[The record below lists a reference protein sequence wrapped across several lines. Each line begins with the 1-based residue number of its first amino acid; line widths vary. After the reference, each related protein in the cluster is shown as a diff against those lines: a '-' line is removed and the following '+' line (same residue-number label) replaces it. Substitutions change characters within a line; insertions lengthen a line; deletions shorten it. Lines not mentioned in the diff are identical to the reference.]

1 MSDSENT
8 SETDSPERPTGGK
21 GLALLQLVRIPTVFT
36 AMADIFLGFLLTRPS
51 LAPVDTFAFLLAAS
65 VCIYWTGMILNDY
78 FDRDVDSQERPGRPI
93 PSGRIPAGSAL
104 KLGVMLNVAGL
115 GLAAC
120 AGQLS
125 LQIALLLTLC
135 VWLYDGV
142 LKKTPVAPLL
152 MGSCRLFNVLLGA
165 SASPTGAMWWCP
177 QMHVAIGLGIYVCG
191 LTWFARQEAKTSAR
205 PQLISAS
212 FVINAGLATLFGFV
226 HTAPDNSQRETAM
239 FVLAVISVT
248 MRTAASARDLAAGTC
263 TSSDGDQD
271 DVAFVDHARRN
282 ADPLCDGNACTGNC
296 SRAADGPSI
305 SARSLDPDD
314 LAIRRSR
321 RRLWKIGG
329 TFRMR
334 ATSNPPDSILEVFQ
348 AVSNVAGR
356 MKENWDLS
364 RPKS

>member
-248 MRTAASARDLAAGTC
+248 IVRRLLRAISQPEPARVQTAIKMMLLSLIMLDATLVLFA
-263 TSSDGDQD
+263 
-271 DVAFVDHARRN
+271 
-282 ADPLCDGNACTGNC
+282 TG
-296 SRAADGPSI
+296 APA
-305 SARSLDPDD
+305 
-314 LAIRRSR
+314 LAI
-321 RRLWKIGG
+321 
-329 TFRMR
+329 
-334 ATSNPPDSILEVFQ
+334 
-348 AVSNVAGR
+348 AVALLMLPAFLLAR
-356 MKENWDLS
+356 WIPMT
-364 RPKS
+364 

>member
-142 LKKTPVAPLL
+142 LKKTPLAPLL

-248 MRTAASARDLAAGTC
+248 IVRRLLRAISQPEPARVQTAIKMMLLSLIMLDATLILFATGTP
-263 TSSDGDQD
+263 
-271 DVAFVDHARRN
+271 A
-282 ADPLCDGNACTGNC
+282 
-296 SRAADGPSI
+296 
-305 SARSLDPDD
+305 
-314 LAIRRSR
+314 LAI
-321 RRLWKIGG
+321 
-329 TFRMR
+329 
-334 ATSNPPDSILEVFQ
+334 
-348 AVSNVAGR
+348 AVALLMVPAFLLAR
-356 MKENWDLS
+356 WIPMT
-364 RPKS
+364 

>member
-248 MRTAASARDLAAGTC
+248 IVRRLLRAISQPEPARVQTAIKMMLLSLIMLDATLVLFATGTP
-263 TSSDGDQD
+263 
-271 DVAFVDHARRN
+271 A
-282 ADPLCDGNACTGNC
+282 
-296 SRAADGPSI
+296 
-305 SARSLDPDD
+305 
-314 LAIRRSR
+314 LAI
-321 RRLWKIGG
+321 
-329 TFRMR
+329 
-334 ATSNPPDSILEVFQ
+334 
-348 AVSNVAGR
+348 AVALLMVPAFLLAR
-356 MKENWDLS
+356 WIPMT
-364 RPKS
+364 

>member
-65 VCIYWTGMILNDY
+65 ICIYWTGMILNDY
-78 FDRDVDSQERPGRPI
+78 FDRDVDGQERPGRPI

-165 SASPTGAMWWCP
+165 STSPTEAMWWCP

-248 MRTAASARDLAAGTC
+248 IVRRLLRAISQPEPARVQTAIKMMLLSLIMLDATLILFATGTP
-263 TSSDGDQD
+263 
-271 DVAFVDHARRN
+271 A
-282 ADPLCDGNACTGNC
+282 
-296 SRAADGPSI
+296 
-305 SARSLDPDD
+305 
-314 LAIRRSR
+314 LAI
-321 RRLWKIGG
+321 
-329 TFRMR
+329 
-334 ATSNPPDSILEVFQ
+334 
-348 AVSNVAGR
+348 AVALLMVPAFLLAR
-356 MKENWDLS
+356 WIPMT
-364 RPKS
+364 

>member
-8 SETDSPERPTGGK
+8 SATDSPERPTGGK
-21 GLALLQLVRIPTVFT
+21 GIALLQLVRIPTVFT
-36 AMADIFLGFLLTRPS
+36 AMADIFLGFLLTHPS
-51 LAPVDTFAFLLAAS
+51 LAPVDTFALLLAAS

-78 FDRDVDSQERPGRPI
+78 FDRDVDGQERPGRPI

-104 KLGVMLNVAGL
+104 KLGVMLNAAGL

-135 VWLYDGV
+135 VWLYDGA
-142 LKKTPVAPLL
+142 LKKTPLAPLL
-152 MGSCRLFNVLLGA
+152 MGNCRLFNVLLGA
-165 SASPTGAMWWCP
+165 SASPTGAMWLCP

-212 FVINAGLATLFGFV
+212 FVINTGLATLFGFV

-248 MRTAASARDLAAGTC
+248 I
-263 TSSDGDQD
+263 
-271 DVAFVDHARRN
+271 VRR
-282 ADPLCDGNACTGNC
+282 L
-296 SRAADGPSI
+296 
-305 SARSLDPDD
+305 L
-314 LAIRRSR
+314 LAISQPEPARVQTAIKTMLLS
-321 RRLWKIGG
+321 LIMLDATLILFATG
-329 TFRMR
+329 TP
-334 ATSNPPDSILEVFQ
+334 ALAI
-348 AVSNVAGR
+348 AVALLMVPAFLLAR
-356 MKENWDLS
+356 WIPMT
-364 RPKS
+364 

>member
-1 MSDSENT
+1 MSDSETT
-8 SETDSPERPTGGK
+8 SEADSPEQPTGGK

-36 AMADIFLGFLLTRPS
+36 AMADIFLGFLLTRP
-51 LAPVDTFAFLLAAS
+51 AIEPVETFAFLLAAS

-78 FDRDVDSQERPGRPI
+78 FDRDVDGQERPGRPI

-135 VWLYDGV
+135 VWLYDGA
-142 LKKTPVAPLL
+142 LKKTPLAPLL
-152 MGSCRLFNVLLGA
+152 MGSCRFFNVLLGA
-165 SASPTGAMWWCP
+165 SASVTGAMWWCP
-177 QMHVAIGLGIYVCG
+177 QMHVAIGLGVYVCG

-226 HTAPDNSQRETAM
+226 LTAPDNSQRETAM

-248 MRTAASARDLAAGTC
+248 IVRRLLRAISQPEPARVQTAIKTML
-263 TSSDGDQD
+263 
-271 DVAFVDHARRN
+271 
-282 ADPLCDGNACTGNC
+282 L
-296 SRAADGPSI
+296 
-305 SARSLDPDD
+305 SLIMLDATLVLFATANPA
-314 LAIRRSR
+314 LAI
-321 RRLWKIGG
+321 
-329 TFRMR
+329 
-334 ATSNPPDSILEVFQ
+334 
-348 AVSNVAGR
+348 AVAMLMAPAFLLAR
-356 MKENWDLS
+356 WIPMT
-364 RPKS
+364 

>member
-36 AMADIFLGFLLTRPS
+36 AMADIFLGFLLTRRS
-51 LAPVDTFAFLLAAS
+51 LAPVDTFALLLAAS

-248 MRTAASARDLAAGTC
+248 IVRRLLRAISQPEPARVQTAIKMMLLSLIMLDATLVLFA
-263 TSSDGDQD
+263 
-271 DVAFVDHARRN
+271 
-282 ADPLCDGNACTGNC
+282 TG
-296 SRAADGPSI
+296 APA
-305 SARSLDPDD
+305 
-314 LAIRRSR
+314 LAI
-321 RRLWKIGG
+321 
-329 TFRMR
+329 
-334 ATSNPPDSILEVFQ
+334 
-348 AVSNVAGR
+348 AVALLMVPAFLLAR
-356 MKENWDLS
+356 WIPMT
-364 RPKS
+364 

>member
-36 AMADIFLGFLLTRPS
+36 AMADIFLGFLLTRRS
-51 LAPVDTFAFLLAAS
+51 LAPVDTFALLLAAS

-165 SASPTGAMWWCP
+165 SASPEEAMWWCP

-248 MRTAASARDLAAGTC
+248 IVRRLLRAISQPEPARVQTAIKMMLLSLIMLDATLILFATGTP
-263 TSSDGDQD
+263 
-271 DVAFVDHARRN
+271 A
-282 ADPLCDGNACTGNC
+282 
-296 SRAADGPSI
+296 
-305 SARSLDPDD
+305 
-314 LAIRRSR
+314 LAI
-321 RRLWKIGG
+321 
-329 TFRMR
+329 
-334 ATSNPPDSILEVFQ
+334 
-348 AVSNVAGR
+348 AVALLMVPAFLLAR
-356 MKENWDLS
+356 WIPMT
-364 RPKS
+364 

>member
-78 FDRDVDSQERPGRPI
+78 FDRDVDGQERPGRPI

-142 LKKTPVAPLL
+142 LKKTPLAPLL

-165 SASPTGAMWWCP
+165 SASPTGTMWWCP

-248 MRTAASARDLAAGTC
+248 IVRRLLRAISQPEPARVQTAIKMMLLSLIMLDATLVLFA
-263 TSSDGDQD
+263 
-271 DVAFVDHARRN
+271 
-282 ADPLCDGNACTGNC
+282 TG
-296 SRAADGPSI
+296 APA
-305 SARSLDPDD
+305 
-314 LAIRRSR
+314 LAI
-321 RRLWKIGG
+321 
-329 TFRMR
+329 
-334 ATSNPPDSILEVFQ
+334 
-348 AVSNVAGR
+348 AVALLMLPAFLLAR
-356 MKENWDLS
+356 WIPMT
-364 RPKS
+364 

>member
-51 LAPVDTFAFLLAAS
+51 LAPVDTFALLLAAS

-248 MRTAASARDLAAGTC
+248 IVRRLLRAISQPEPARVQTAIKMMLLSLIMLDATLILFATGTP
-263 TSSDGDQD
+263 
-271 DVAFVDHARRN
+271 A
-282 ADPLCDGNACTGNC
+282 
-296 SRAADGPSI
+296 
-305 SARSLDPDD
+305 
-314 LAIRRSR
+314 LAI
-321 RRLWKIGG
+321 
-329 TFRMR
+329 
-334 ATSNPPDSILEVFQ
+334 
-348 AVSNVAGR
+348 AVALLMVPAFLLAR
-356 MKENWDLS
+356 WIPMT
-364 RPKS
+364 

>member
-36 AMADIFLGFLLTRPS
+36 AMADIFLGFLLTRRS
-51 LAPVDTFAFLLAAS
+51 LAPVDTFALLLAAS

-248 MRTAASARDLAAGTC
+248 IVRRLLRAISQPEPARVQTAIKMMLLSLIMLDATLILFATGTP
-263 TSSDGDQD
+263 
-271 DVAFVDHARRN
+271 A
-282 ADPLCDGNACTGNC
+282 
-296 SRAADGPSI
+296 
-305 SARSLDPDD
+305 
-314 LAIRRSR
+314 LAI
-321 RRLWKIGG
+321 
-329 TFRMR
+329 
-334 ATSNPPDSILEVFQ
+334 
-348 AVSNVAGR
+348 AVALLMVPAFLLAR
-356 MKENWDLS
+356 WIPMT
-364 RPKS
+364 

>member
-212 FVINAGLATLFGFV
+212 FLINAGLATLFGFV

-248 MRTAASARDLAAGTC
+248 IVRRLLRAISQPEPARVQTAIKMMLLSLIMLDATLILFATGTP
-263 TSSDGDQD
+263 
-271 DVAFVDHARRN
+271 A
-282 ADPLCDGNACTGNC
+282 
-296 SRAADGPSI
+296 
-305 SARSLDPDD
+305 
-314 LAIRRSR
+314 LAI
-321 RRLWKIGG
+321 
-329 TFRMR
+329 
-334 ATSNPPDSILEVFQ
+334 
-348 AVSNVAGR
+348 AVALLMVPAFLLAR
-356 MKENWDLS
+356 WIPMT
-364 RPKS
+364 

>member
-8 SETDSPERPTGGK
+8 SATDSPDRPTGGK

-165 SASPTGAMWWCP
+165 STSPTGAMWWCP

-248 MRTAASARDLAAGTC
+248 IVRRLLRAISQPEPARVQTAIKMMLLSLIMLDATLILFATGTP
-263 TSSDGDQD
+263 
-271 DVAFVDHARRN
+271 A
-282 ADPLCDGNACTGNC
+282 
-296 SRAADGPSI
+296 
-305 SARSLDPDD
+305 
-314 LAIRRSR
+314 LAI
-321 RRLWKIGG
+321 
-329 TFRMR
+329 
-334 ATSNPPDSILEVFQ
+334 
-348 AVSNVAGR
+348 AVALLMVPAFLLAR
-356 MKENWDLS
+356 WIPMT
-364 RPKS
+364 

>member
-51 LAPVDTFAFLLAAS
+51 LAPVDTFALLLAAS

-165 SASPTGAMWWCP
+165 STSPTGAMWWCP

-248 MRTAASARDLAAGTC
+248 IVRRLLRAISQPEPARVQTAIKMMLLSLIMLDATLILFATGTP
-263 TSSDGDQD
+263 
-271 DVAFVDHARRN
+271 A
-282 ADPLCDGNACTGNC
+282 
-296 SRAADGPSI
+296 
-305 SARSLDPDD
+305 
-314 LAIRRSR
+314 LAI
-321 RRLWKIGG
+321 
-329 TFRMR
+329 
-334 ATSNPPDSILEVFQ
+334 
-348 AVSNVAGR
+348 AVALLMVPAFLLAR
-356 MKENWDLS
+356 WVPMT
-364 RPKS
+364 

>member
-142 LKKTPVAPLL
+142 LKKTPLAPLL

-177 QMHVAIGLGIYVCG
+177 RMHVAIGLGIYVCG

-248 MRTAASARDLAAGTC
+248 IVRRLLRAISQPEPARVQTAIKMMLLSLIMLDATLVLFATGTP
-263 TSSDGDQD
+263 
-271 DVAFVDHARRN
+271 A
-282 ADPLCDGNACTGNC
+282 
-296 SRAADGPSI
+296 
-305 SARSLDPDD
+305 
-314 LAIRRSR
+314 LAI
-321 RRLWKIGG
+321 
-329 TFRMR
+329 
-334 ATSNPPDSILEVFQ
+334 
-348 AVSNVAGR
+348 AVALLMVPAFLLAR
-356 MKENWDLS
+356 WIPMT
-364 RPKS
+364 

>member
-78 FDRDVDSQERPGRPI
+78 FDRDVDGQERPGRPI

-142 LKKTPVAPLL
+142 LKKTPLAPLL

-165 SASPTGAMWWCP
+165 SASPTGTMWWCP

-248 MRTAASARDLAAGTC
+248 IVRRLLRAISQPEPARVQTAIKMMLLSLIMLDATLVLFATGTP
-263 TSSDGDQD
+263 
-271 DVAFVDHARRN
+271 A
-282 ADPLCDGNACTGNC
+282 
-296 SRAADGPSI
+296 
-305 SARSLDPDD
+305 
-314 LAIRRSR
+314 LAI
-321 RRLWKIGG
+321 
-329 TFRMR
+329 
-334 ATSNPPDSILEVFQ
+334 
-348 AVSNVAGR
+348 AVALLMVPAFLLAR
-356 MKENWDLS
+356 WIPMT
-364 RPKS
+364 

>member
-125 LQIALLLTLC
+125 LQIAVLLTLC

-248 MRTAASARDLAAGTC
+248 IVRRLLRAISQPEPARVQTAIKMMLLSLIMLDATLILFATGTP
-263 TSSDGDQD
+263 
-271 DVAFVDHARRN
+271 A
-282 ADPLCDGNACTGNC
+282 
-296 SRAADGPSI
+296 
-305 SARSLDPDD
+305 
-314 LAIRRSR
+314 LAI
-321 RRLWKIGG
+321 
-329 TFRMR
+329 
-334 ATSNPPDSILEVFQ
+334 
-348 AVSNVAGR
+348 AVALLMVPAFLLAR
-356 MKENWDLS
+356 WIPMT
-364 RPKS
+364 

>member
-36 AMADIFLGFLLTRPS
+36 AMADIFLGFLLTRRS
-51 LAPVDTFAFLLAAS
+51 LAPVDTFALLLAAS

-248 MRTAASARDLAAGTC
+248 IVRRLLRAISQPEPARVQTAIKMMLLSLIMLDATLVLFA
-263 TSSDGDQD
+263 
-271 DVAFVDHARRN
+271 
-282 ADPLCDGNACTGNC
+282 TG
-296 SRAADGPSI
+296 APA
-305 SARSLDPDD
+305 
-314 LAIRRSR
+314 LAI
-321 RRLWKIGG
+321 
-329 TFRMR
+329 
-334 ATSNPPDSILEVFQ
+334 
-348 AVSNVAGR
+348 AVALLMLPAFLLAR
-356 MKENWDLS
+356 WIPMT
-364 RPKS
+364 

>member
-36 AMADIFLGFLLTRPS
+36 AMADIFLGFLLTRRS
-51 LAPVDTFAFLLAAS
+51 LAPVDTFALLLAAS

-165 SASPTGAMWWCP
+165 SASPTGTMWWCP

-248 MRTAASARDLAAGTC
+248 IVRRLLRAISQPEPARVQTAIKMMLLSLIMLDATLILFATGTP
-263 TSSDGDQD
+263 
-271 DVAFVDHARRN
+271 A
-282 ADPLCDGNACTGNC
+282 
-296 SRAADGPSI
+296 
-305 SARSLDPDD
+305 
-314 LAIRRSR
+314 LAI
-321 RRLWKIGG
+321 
-329 TFRMR
+329 
-334 ATSNPPDSILEVFQ
+334 
-348 AVSNVAGR
+348 AVALLMVPAFLLAR
-356 MKENWDLS
+356 WIPMT
-364 RPKS
+364 

>member
-78 FDRDVDSQERPGRPI
+78 FDRDVDGQERPGRPI

-142 LKKTPVAPLL
+142 LKKTPLAPLL

-165 SASPTGAMWWCP
+165 SASPTGTMWWCP

-248 MRTAASARDLAAGTC
+248 IVRRLLRAISQPEPARVQTAIKMML
-263 TSSDGDQD
+263 
-271 DVAFVDHARRN
+271 
-282 ADPLCDGNACTGNC
+282 L
-296 SRAADGPSI
+296 
-305 SARSLDPDD
+305 SLIMLDATLILFATETPA
-314 LAIRRSR
+314 LAI
-321 RRLWKIGG
+321 
-329 TFRMR
+329 
-334 ATSNPPDSILEVFQ
+334 
-348 AVSNVAGR
+348 AVALLMVPAFLLAR
-356 MKENWDLS
+356 WIPMT
-364 RPKS
+364 

>member
-78 FDRDVDSQERPGRPI
+78 FDRDVDGQERPGRPI

-248 MRTAASARDLAAGTC
+248 IVRRLLRAISQPEPARVQTAIKMMLLSLIMLDATLILFATGTP
-263 TSSDGDQD
+263 
-271 DVAFVDHARRN
+271 A
-282 ADPLCDGNACTGNC
+282 
-296 SRAADGPSI
+296 
-305 SARSLDPDD
+305 
-314 LAIRRSR
+314 LAI
-321 RRLWKIGG
+321 
-329 TFRMR
+329 
-334 ATSNPPDSILEVFQ
+334 
-348 AVSNVAGR
+348 AVALLMVPAFLLAR
-356 MKENWDLS
+356 WIPMT
-364 RPKS
+364 

>member
-1 MSDSENT
+1 MSDAENT
-8 SETDSPERPTGGK
+8 SETDSPERPTGGT

-78 FDRDVDSQERPGRPI
+78 FDRDVDGQERPGRPI

-135 VWLYDGV
+135 VWLYDGA
-142 LKKTPVAPLL
+142 LKKTPLAPLL

-212 FVINAGLATLFGFV
+212 FVVNVGLATLFGFI
-226 HTAPDNSQRETAM
+226 HTAPDNLQRETAM

-248 MRTAASARDLAAGTC
+248 IVRRLLRAISQPEPARVQTAIKTMLLSLIMLDATLILFATGTP
-263 TSSDGDQD
+263 
-271 DVAFVDHARRN
+271 A
-282 ADPLCDGNACTGNC
+282 
-296 SRAADGPSI
+296 
-305 SARSLDPDD
+305 
-314 LAIRRSR
+314 LAI
-321 RRLWKIGG
+321 
-329 TFRMR
+329 T
-334 ATSNPPDSILEVFQ
+334 
-348 AVSNVAGR
+348 VALLMVPAFLLAR
-356 MKENWDLS
+356 WIPMT
-364 RPKS
+364 

>member
-51 LAPVDTFAFLLAAS
+51 LAPVDTFASLLAAS

-248 MRTAASARDLAAGTC
+248 IVRRLLRAISQPEPARVQTAIKMMLLSLIMLDATLILFATGTP
-263 TSSDGDQD
+263 
-271 DVAFVDHARRN
+271 A
-282 ADPLCDGNACTGNC
+282 
-296 SRAADGPSI
+296 
-305 SARSLDPDD
+305 
-314 LAIRRSR
+314 LAI
-321 RRLWKIGG
+321 
-329 TFRMR
+329 
-334 ATSNPPDSILEVFQ
+334 
-348 AVSNVAGR
+348 AVALLMVPAFLLAR
-356 MKENWDLS
+356 WIPMT
-364 RPKS
+364 

>member
-51 LAPVDTFAFLLAAS
+51 LAPVDTFALLLAAS

-226 HTAPDNSQRETAM
+226 HTAPDNSQRDAPARLTIVQI
-239 FVLAVISVT
+239 FYS
-248 MRTAASARDLAAGTC
+248 SAKNKYFL
-263 TSSDGDQD
+263 
-271 DVAFVDHARRN
+271 
-282 ADPLCDGNACTGNC
+282 
-296 SRAADGPSI
+296 
-305 SARSLDPDD
+305 
-314 LAIRRSR
+314 
-321 RRLWKIGG
+321 
-329 TFRMR
+329 
-334 ATSNPPDSILEVFQ
+334 
-348 AVSNVAGR
+348 
-356 MKENWDLS
+356 
-364 RPKS
+364 

>member
-51 LAPVDTFAFLLAAS
+51 LAPVDTFALLLAAS

-165 SASPTGAMWWCP
+165 STSPTGAMWWCP

-248 MRTAASARDLAAGTC
+248 IVRRLLRAISQPEPARVQTAIKMMLLSLIMLDATLVLFATGTP
-263 TSSDGDQD
+263 
-271 DVAFVDHARRN
+271 A
-282 ADPLCDGNACTGNC
+282 
-296 SRAADGPSI
+296 
-305 SARSLDPDD
+305 
-314 LAIRRSR
+314 LAI
-321 RRLWKIGG
+321 
-329 TFRMR
+329 
-334 ATSNPPDSILEVFQ
+334 
-348 AVSNVAGR
+348 AVALLMVPAFLLAR
-356 MKENWDLS
+356 WIPMT
-364 RPKS
+364 